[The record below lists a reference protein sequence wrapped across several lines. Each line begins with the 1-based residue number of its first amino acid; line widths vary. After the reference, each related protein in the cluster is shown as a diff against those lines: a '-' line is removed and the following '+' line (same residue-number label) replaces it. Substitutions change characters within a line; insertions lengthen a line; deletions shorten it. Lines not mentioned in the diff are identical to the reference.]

1 MNFFMIVETYC
12 FQKDSIIYKVTNN
25 VLFGQFYHSITN
37 IIIEN
42 ISVSLIGVT
51 YYLKVVIITFYILK
65 VIGKDKYFST
75 TIRFH
80 YLAIVGLFIHL
91 ILYLLKICYL
101 KHILYSFL
109 LFNTEVIFGVIN
121 FFKYLRYKSYY
132 IKITL
137 LRTV

>member
-12 FQKDSIIYKVTNN
+12 FRKDSIIYKVTNN
-25 VLFGQFYHSITN
+25 VLFGQFYHNIAN

-75 TIRFH
+75 TIRFPILKLLSH
-80 YLAIVGLFIHL
+80 CWFI
-91 ILYLLKICYL
+91 
-101 KHILYSFL
+101 YSSYFVSAQNL
-109 LFNTEVIFGVIN
+109 LFEAYFIF
-121 FFKYLRYKSYY
+121 LSS
-132 IKITL
+132 L
-137 LRTV
+137 